1 MWNNAK
7 CVANFLLKQGNVAP
21 PSTQHNIVWIK
32 LQRIFFLF
40 HVFYFQLLSDL
51 EYAIK
56 MFVKDSFFQNIK
68 CLKWECENELH
79 QG

>member
-1 MWNNAK
+1 MSIA
-7 CVANFLLKQGNVAP
+7 LLKQGNVAP

-40 HVFYFQLLSDL
+40 HVFYVKLLSDL
-51 EYAIK
+51 KYAIK
-56 MFVKDSFFQNIK
+56 CLLKIPFFQNIK
-68 CLKWECENELH
+68 CLKWECENKLH